1 MSDPL
6 NILGISGSLRKKS
19 YNTALLRSAA
29 QLMPAGARL
38 QIESIRDIGLYD
50 GDVEAEQGI
59 PAPVA
64 ALKDAIASADGLVLA
79 TPEYNNSVPGVLKNT
94 IDWLSRPP
102 ADIARVFGGR
112 PVALMGATP
121 GMFGTTLAQNAW
133 LAVLRTLG
141 AQLWTGGRMLVPSAP
156 GLFGQDGTLTDEKQ
170 RERLKGYMEG
180 FVGFVQAQGKEH

>member
-1 MSDPL
+1 MVTL
-6 NILGISGSLRKKS
+6 IGISGSLRKGS

-29 QLMPAGARL
+29 QLMPGGARL

-50 GDVEAEQGI
+50 GDVEAEHGI

-102 ADIARVFGGR
+102 ADMARVFGGR

-156 GLFGQDGTLTDEKQ
+156 GLFAQDGTLTLTDEKQ
-170 RERLKGYMEG
+170 RERLKAYMEG
-180 FVGFVQAQGKEH
+180 FVGFVQAQGRH

>member
-1 MSDPL
+1 MVTL
-6 NILGISGSLRKKS
+6 IGISGSLRKGS

-29 QLMPAGARL
+29 QLMPDGARL

-50 GDVEAEQGI
+50 GDVEAEHGI

-64 ALKDAIASADGLVLA
+64 ALKDAIASADGLLLA
-79 TPEYNNSVPGVLKNT
+79 TPEYNNSVPGVLMNA

-102 ADIARVFGGR
+102 ADIPRVFGGR
-112 PVALMGATP
+112 PVALMGATT

-141 AQLWTGGRMLVPSAP
+141 AQLWTGGRMLVPSAQGMFAP
-156 GLFGQDGTLTDEKQ
+156 DGTLTDEKQ
-170 RERLKGYMEG
+170 RGRVKAFLEGY
-180 FVGFVQAQGKEH
+180 VGFAQAQGKGQH

>member
-1 MSDPL
+1 MVTL
-6 NILGISGSLRKKS
+6 IGISGSLRKGS

-29 QLMPAGARL
+29 QLMPAGTRL

-64 ALKDAIASADGLVLA
+64 ALKEAIASADGLVLA
-79 TPEYNNSVPGVLKNT
+79 TPEYNNSIPGVLKNT

-141 AQLWTGGRMLVPSAP
+141 AQLWTGGRMLVPSAQ

-170 RERLKGYMEG
+170 RERLKAYMEG
-180 FVGFVQAQGKEH
+180 FVGFVQAQGKGQH

>member
-1 MSDPL
+1 MVTL
-6 NILGISGSLRKKS
+6 IGISGSLRKGS

-29 QLMPAGARL
+29 ELLPPGARL

-50 GDVEAEQGI
+50 GDVESEQGI

-64 ALKDAIASADGLVLA
+64 ALKQAIASADGLVLA
-79 TPEYNNSVPGVLKNT
+79 TPEYNNAMPGVLKNA

-121 GMFGTTLAQNAW
+121 GLFGTTLGQNAW
-133 LAVLRTLG
+133 LPVLRTLG
-141 AQLWTGGRMLVPSAP
+141 AELWTGGRMQVPRAQ
-156 GLFGQDGTLTDEKQ
+156 GLFSADGTLTDEKQ
-170 RERLKGYMEG
+170 RERVKTFMEG
-180 FVGFVQAQGKEH
+180 FVSFVEKRHR